1 MRSVAA
7 SALAASSMKGKRCL
21 SKRTPSNCARM
32 LLPIVSA
39 VMPVESE
46 MKKTVRCMG
55 SPRVVAPAC
64 CAPYRKVRKLSPL
77 DRRLTGMQL
86 ARRRTALVFLC
97 HAPSTADNT
106 NPLRP
111 ASGLCFVTIP
121 LVAALPEE
129 TPLNHLVLWLDQLRM
144 TDLGKVGGKNASLGE
159 MIGNLAKLGV
169 SVPGG
174 FATTADAFQQ
184 YLEKSGVAKR
194 IQARLADLNVDDV
207 DALTKAGKEIREWV
221 IETPLPAELDQ
232 AIRDAYA
239 KLCKDAGAN
248 NIAVA
253 VRSSATAE
261 DLPDASFAGQQET
274 FLNVVGI
281 EDVLHKVKEVFASL
295 YNDRAIAYRVHQGF
309 AHENVF
315 LSAGVQLMVRSDVG
329 AAGVL
334 FTLDT
339 ESGFRDVVFVTG
351 SYGLGE
357 MVVQGAVNPDE
368 FYVFKP
374 TLKAGKP
381 AVLRRNLGAKQL
393 RMVYSDQPGERV
405 KTEDTPAELRHKFC
419 INDEDVQE
427 LARQALIIEQHYGRP
442 MDIEWAKD
450 GNTGKLY
457 IVQARPETVKSR
469 AHATQLERFH
479 LSEKGKVLAEGR
491 AIGQKIG
498 AGKARVVES
507 VADMDKVQPGDVLV
521 TDMTDP
527 NWEPVM
533 KRASAIVTNR
543 GGRTCHAAI
552 IAREL
557 GIPAVVGCGDAT
569 ERLKDGTLVTVSCSE
584 GDTGKIYDGLL
595 ETEVSEVNR
604 GEMPPIKTKIMMNVG
619 NPQLAF
625 DFAQLPN
632 EGVGLARLEFIINNN
647 IGVHPKAILD
657 YPQIDADLK
666 KAVESVAR
674 GHASPRAFYVDK
686 VAEGVATIAAAFW
699 PKPVIVRLS
708 DFKSNEYRKLIGGS
722 RYEPEEENP
731 MLGFRGAA
739 RYISEDFGEAF
750 AMECEAIKRVRND
763 MGLTNVQVMVPFV
776 RTLGQAERVTK
787 LLAQHGLERGKDD
800 LKVIMMCEVPS
811 NAILAERFLQFFD
824 GFSIGSNDLTQ
835 LTLGLD
841 RDSGLELLAQD
852 FDERDPAVEAL
863 IHQAIKACL
872 AQGKYIGICGQGPSD
887 HPDFAQWLAKE

>member
-1 MRSVAA
+1 M
-7 SALAASSMKGKRCL
+7 SALF
-21 SKRTPSNCARM
+21 
-32 LLPIVSA
+32 
-39 VMPVESE
+39 
-46 MKKTVRCMG
+46 
-55 SPRVVAPAC
+55 SP
-64 CAPYRKVRKLSPL
+64 
-77 DRRLTGMQL
+77 
-86 ARRRTALVFLC
+86 TALVVPFE
-97 HAPSTADNT
+97 N
-106 NPLRP
+106 
-111 ASGLCFVTIP
+111 
-121 LVAALPEE
+121 
-129 TPLNHLVLWLDQLRM
+129 LRM
-144 TDLGKVGGKNASLGE
+144 TDVEAVGGKNASLGE
-159 MIGNLAKLGV
+159 MISQLPQGV
-169 SVPGG
+169 RVPTG
-174 FATTADAFQQ
+174 FATTAHAFREFLA
-184 YLEKSGVAKR
+184 YDG
-194 IQARLADLNVDDV
+194 LADRISAKLKSLDTEDV
-207 DALTKAGKEIREWV
+207 RALAQVGAEIRAMVEAQ
-221 IETPLPAELDQ
+221 PFPADLQ
-232 AIRDAYA
+232 KAIADEFA
-239 KLCKDAGAN
+239 KLSAGNPA
-248 NIAVA
+248 ASFA

-281 EDVLHKVKEVFASL
+281 DEVMHKMKEVFASL
-295 YNDRAIAYRVHQGF
+295 YNDRAISYRVHKGF
-309 AHENVF
+309 EHDVVA
-315 LSAGVQLMVRSDVG
+315 LSAGVQRMVRSDLG
-329 AAGVL
+329 AAGVM
-334 FTLDT
+334 FTIDT
-339 ESGFRDVVFVTG
+339 ESGFEDVVFITS

-357 MVVQGAVNPDE
+357 TVVQGAVNPDE
-368 FYVFKP
+368 FYVHKP
-374 TLKAGKP
+374 MLQAGKK
-381 AVLRRNLGAKQL
+381 ALIRRNLGSKLIQ
-393 RMVYSDQPGERV
+393 MVFSTPEEKAASGKLV
-405 KTEDTPAELRHKFC
+405 KT
-419 INDEDVQE
+419 IDVPTEQRNRYSLTDADVE
-427 LARQALIIEQHYGRP
+427 QLARYALVIEQHYGRP
-442 MDIEWAKD
+442 MDIEWGKD
-450 GNTGKLY
+450 GTDGQLY
-457 IVQARPETVKSR
+457 ILQARPETVKS
-469 AHATQLERFH
+469 Q
-479 LSEKGKVLAEGR
+479 SKGQAELRYKLKGHGTVLAEGR

-498 AGKARVVES
+498 TGPVRLVHNISE
-507 VADMDKVQPGDVLV
+507 MDKAQPGDVLV

-595 ETEVSEVNR
+595 ETEVTEVQR
-604 GEMPPIKTKIMMNVG
+604 GAMPPIKTKIMMNVG

-625 DFAQLPN
+625 DFCQLPN

-739 RYISEDFGEAF
+739 RYISAEFGEAF
-750 AMECEAIKRVRND
+750 AMECEALKRVRND

-787 LLAQHGLERGKDD
+787 LLATHGLQRGKDD

-811 NAILAERFLQFFD
+811 NAILAERFLEFFD

-887 HPDFAQWLAKE
+887 HPDFAQWLAKEGISSISLNPDSVIATWQQLAG